1 MRYQT
6 IMVQLPIGQTN
17 ARLLQFT
24 AELAAKFDAEV
35 IGVSACQ
42 PMQIV
47 YGEGF
52 FPGELIT
59 QSQKELLDELAVA
72 QAEFRAA
79 LQSRVRQISWRSNI
93 SFGSLAEYFAHQARS
108 ADIFVASV
116 LDADALDTSR
126 RLDIGDLIVQIG
138 RPVLV
143 LPATITAENSLPEN
157 AGPLLNLERVL
168 VCWSDSRESRRAIVD
183 ALPLLKNAA
192 RVKVIEVVPERDKLA
207 AQTRL
212 IEVSAWL
219 ASHGVSAEAEVVAST
234 ENDAKDLHAAA
245 KLFQPGLIVA
255 GAYGHS
261 RLREW
266 VLGSVTREL
275 ITQSQQCTLL
285 SH

>member
-6 IMVQLPIGQTN
+6 IMVQLPIGQANT
-17 ARLLQFT
+17 RLLQFT

-35 IGVSACQ
+35 IGVCACQ

-59 QSQKELLDELAVA
+59 QNQKELLNELAVA
-72 QAEFRAA
+72 EAEFRNA
-79 LQSRVRQISWRSNI
+79 LQSRVRHISWRSNI

-116 LDADALDTSR
+116 LAADALDASR
-126 RLDIGDLIVQIG
+126 RVDIGDLIVQIG
-138 RPVLV
+138 RPVLL
-143 LPATITAENSLPEN
+143 LPALATTENPVPDN
-157 AGPLLNLERVL
+157 ASPLLNLERVL

-183 ALPLLKNAA
+183 ALPMLKNAG
-192 RVKVIEVVPERDKLA
+192 RVQVIEVAPERDKLA

-212 IEVSAWL
+212 LEVIAWL
-219 ASHGVSAEAEVVAST
+219 ASHGINAEAQVHAST
-234 ENDAKDLHAAA
+234 DNDAKDLHSAAN
-245 KLFQPGLIVA
+245 LFQPGLIVA

-275 ITQSQQCTLL
+275 LTQSRQCTLL